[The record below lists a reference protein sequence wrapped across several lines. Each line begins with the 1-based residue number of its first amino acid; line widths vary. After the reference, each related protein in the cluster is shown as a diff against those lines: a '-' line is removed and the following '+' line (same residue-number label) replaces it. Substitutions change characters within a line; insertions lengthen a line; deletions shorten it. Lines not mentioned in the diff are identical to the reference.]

1 MRGQTEHM
9 PDQVWIAPWDRF
21 AERYVA
27 VRVAAGTVF
36 VAWIAW
42 GVVGYPETIDIALA
56 KIGGLVFV
64 LSSLGAIAGARYT
77 RIPIT
82 TVLVMAGTFDM
93 IAFGVVGVAFD
104 RYPEPVY
111 PALLVLSLFHATVFR
126 RREATLLGLAAGAV
140 YLLTYAWRGRDATL
154 FVYAIAVFKAS
165 LLALSSVLLADL
177 RSRLL
182 VHEETIKRKG
192 EREERLNERMQERLD
207 DLQAVWKTTEVIH
220 SSLDL
225 DAVGPHVLELLSE
238 SIGVRG
244 CSIFVTDRTS
254 GQTLF
259 SAERGLGRRAAT
271 GGSDAAHS
279 VRSFAGEH
287 LACQPVVDHKNM
299 TVVFCAE
306 PPALERLSDEDRRV
320 LRAIAREL
328 AVGVENAR
336 MYALTRRMAVTDEL
350 TGLFNYRYLQQR
362 LDEEVERV
370 RRYGEAFSLIMID
383 ADDFKRYNDTNG
395 HIAGDLALKELG
407 QVLKA
412 NVREV
417 DVVCRYGGEEF
428 SVVLPQTDAA
438 GGFVAAEKLR
448 EAVAAHEFADGEGVR
463 GVRLTVSLGLATYP
477 THAESRETLL
487 SLADDALYRAK
498 AGGKDRVRAQ
508 GASTPAEHDAQD
520 T

>member
-1 MRGQTEHM
+1 M
-9 PDQVWIAPWDRF
+9 PEQVWTAPWDRF
-21 AERYVA
+21 AERYVTVRA
-27 VRVAAGTVF
+27 VAGALF
-36 VAWIAW
+36 IAWVAW
-42 GVVGYPETIDIALA
+42 GVAGYPETINVPLA
-56 KIGGLVFV
+56 KAGGLVF
-64 LSSLGAIAGARYT
+64 LASSLGAVAGARYS
-77 RIPIT
+77 RIPIP
-82 TVLVMAGTFDM
+82 TVLIAAGIGDM
-93 IAFGVVGVAFD
+93 ISFGVVGVAFD
-104 RYPEPVY
+104 QYPEPVY
-111 PALLVLSLFHATVFR
+111 PALLALSLFHATVFR
-126 RREATLLGLAAGAV
+126 RREALLLGLAAGSI
-140 YLLTYAWRGRDATL
+140 YLLTYAFRARDATL

-165 LLALSSVLLADL
+165 LLALSSVLLADV
-177 RSRLL
+177 RSRLIA
-182 VHEETIKRKG
+182 HEETIKRKG
-192 EREERLNERMQERLD
+192 EREERLNERMQERLE

-244 CSIFVTDRTS
+244 CSIFVTDRLT
-254 GQTLF
+254 GETLF
-259 SAERGLGRRAAT
+259 SAERGLGRRATT
-271 GGSDAAHS
+271 GDGEAMPSIRA
-279 VRSFAGEH
+279 FAGEH

-336 MYALTRRMAVTDEL
+336 MYALTSRMAVTDEL
-350 TGLFNYRYLQQR
+350 TGLYNYRYLQQR

-370 RRYGEAFSLIMID
+370 RRYGEAFSLLMID

-407 QVLKA
+407 HVLKA

-438 GGFVAAEKLR
+438 GAFVAAEKLR

-463 GVRLTVSLGLATYP
+463 GVKLTVSLGLATYP

-508 GASTPAEHDAQD
+508 GAFTPGEYDEQN